1 MKCVAF
7 FILKLLLVCS
17 KIFSNSVTNARKA
30 TNYAILRKQC
40 NIQAHFYPLCLT
52 LICTLE
58 G

>member
-17 KIFSNSVTNARKA
+17 KIFSQSVTNTRKA
-30 TNYAILRKQC
+30 TDCAILRKQG
-40 NIQAHFYPLCLT
+40 NIQAHFYPLCLK
-52 LICTLE
+52 LSGTLE